1 MPDAKRKWRLGW
13 TEVFFFLIIGS
24 LIILSLSMVGF
35 IALSAVRPDLTD
47 RFKLSVASTI
57 IQDDCQ
63 RLFDDRKQLATI
75 SEQNKELQVRIRNLQ
90 AQVESTE
97 TQEVIAKLHEERK
110 QLLKDLESSN
120 EKLESTIQDLR
131 AAEKLLAKQ
140 GVSSQ
145 KSQKTVIHEQVE
157 VFRKLLEESGKSLAV
172 AETTADK
179 MEISKAAWGHRTEWI
194 KGVNNAK
201 LAVKVKG
208 KILDVTVL
216 DRSAATPTDSGSL
229 DYLAIVDTAS
239 LSNSAGKEVM
249 FASKCEVRI
258 SAEKRQE
265 LRVGGAVLLEGI
277 LSVERNVGYDTQG
290 RLRLGSFGMRPNQ
303 TFVCSVEE
311 GGGIVS
317 FSVVNPT
324 VVAD

>member
-35 IALSAVRPDLTD
+35 IALSAIRPDLAD
-47 RFKLSVASTI
+47 QFKISVASTI

-63 RLFDDRKQLATI
+63 KLINDRKQLETI
-75 SEQNKELQVRIRNLQ
+75 SEQNENLQARIRSLQ

-157 VFRKLLEESGKSLAV
+157 VFRKLLDESGKSLAV

-201 LAVKVKG
+201 LTVKVTG
-208 KILDVTVL
+208 KILDVTVM
-216 DRSAATPTDSGSL
+216 DRSVARTTSSEST
-229 DYLAIVDTAS
+229 DYLAIIDTSS
-239 LSNSAGKEVM
+239 LSSIADKEVG

-258 SAEKRQE
+258 SAEARRE
-265 LRVGGAVLLEGI
+265 LRVGDTVVLEGI
-277 LSVERNVGYDTQG
+277 LSVERNAGYDNQG
-290 RLRLGSFGMRPNQ
+290 QLRLGLFGIRPNQ
-303 TFVCSVEE
+303 TCVCFVEE
-311 GGGIVS
+311 GSGIVS
-317 FSVVNPT
+317 FSVDNPAI
-324 VVAD
+324 VAD